1 MSGHNEAG
9 TPRGRRNSGKEISHE
24 GRIVEITP
32 EYTSVEI
39 VSSSACS
46 QCHAKG
52 LCGFSE
58 SESKLVMLPT
68 DPYSERKAGDRV
80 NLALKQ
86 TMGLKAV
93 WISYGVPLLILII
106 IVLSLSAVS
115 VHELIAGLSAVGGVL
130 VYYFVIWLLRDRLKN
145 EFVFYIK
152 D

>member
-1 MSGHNEAG
+1 MKKE
-9 TPRGRRNSGKEISHE
+9 KEIYHE
-24 GRIVEITP
+24 GKIIEITP
-32 EYTSVEI
+32 EFTSVEI

-58 SESKLVMLPT
+58 EESKVVMVPT
-68 DPYSERKAGDRV
+68 SPYTERKVGDTV
-80 NLALKQ
+80 TLALKQ

-93 WISYGVPLLILII
+93 WISYVIPLII
-106 IVLSLSAVS
+106 LMILVLSLSS
-115 VHELIAGLSAVGGVL
+115 VIDNELWTGLAAIGGVAL
-130 VYYFVIWLLRDRLKN
+130 YYLVIWLLRDRLKN